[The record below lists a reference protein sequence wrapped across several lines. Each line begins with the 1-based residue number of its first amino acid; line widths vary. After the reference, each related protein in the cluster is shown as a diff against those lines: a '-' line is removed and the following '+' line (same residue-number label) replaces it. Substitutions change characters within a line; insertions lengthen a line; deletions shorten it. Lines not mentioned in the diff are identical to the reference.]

1 MMYLIYCLCIL
12 FSSIKLNTIILSR
25 RRRFGSQ
32 DQMITLSCAI
42 ECSFGMCSVSDR
54 RCPENDLCFPTVA
67 HCAIVRMAIN
77 DGRLGSV
84 HKLHAHGFQWLGGT
98 QLGRWSR
105 GAGAWATASS
115 ATEQRRRNHMAA
127 KDWISLWIWYKSIF
141 NHTSDEAPGTSFFHL
156 DGVNRFSRAPGSSFS
171 PGFRPSSI
179 RRA

>member
-1 MMYLIYCLCIL
+1 MVIYYFIDMMYLIYCLCIL

-67 HCAIVRMAIN
+67 HCAVVRMAIN

-84 HKLHAHGFQWLGGT
+84 HKLDADGFQWLGGT
-98 QLGRWSR
+98 QLGRWSGCLGDR
-105 GAGAWATASS
+105 FVRDGA
-115 ATEQRRRNHMAA
+115 
-127 KDWISLWIWYKSIF
+127 
-141 NHTSDEAPGTSFFHL
+141 APPQPHGGKRL
-156 DGVNRFSRAPGSSFS
+156 DFPLDLV
-171 PGFRPSSI
+171 
-179 RRA
+179 